1 MKAFDRSIR
10 RKFFFHYIWILAAI
24 VACSA
29 VVVERSKVKM
39 VKHAL
44 GATLISVAE
53 KRIIEAGGVIDDPFF
68 AQLQTY
74 DEYSSLPNTAKR
86 VLEEADG
93 EEKRVHFS
101 KDLIDDR
108 YYLAIMPYA
117 ESALKTT
124 YYVLEIEEAAIPS
137 KYKKVEIEVLIGVLL
152 TLTLA
157 LSVPL
162 ILARQVISPLKD
174 LEKFAQKSRHKLTP
188 IPESLKQRKD
198 EFGRVGRVLQESLQ
212 QVWNH
217 QEQEKQF
224 LQNASHELRT
234 PLATIGSALHVVKV
248 RQKKGKPIDTQLEQI
263 ERSYEQMTRL
273 TQALLLLSQSRVNL
287 ESTEFDFSNMIQ
299 TRVEQLKYL
308 LGQRDVQVHL
318 NSDSLVNLK
327 QVQVL
332 LDIAIT
338 NLLRNAFEHT
348 LEGIIDIDF
357 DANGIRV
364 QNPILPEQQVH
375 FDRGVGQGFGLGL
388 HILKQVADQ
397 QQWIFSYNKNE
408 QYLTVNLAW
417 A

>member
-1 MKAFDRSIR
+1 MKVFDRSIR
-10 RKFFFHYIWILAAI
+10 RKFFFHYIWILIAI
-24 VACSA
+24 VACST
-29 VVVERSKVKM
+29 VVVEKSKVKM

-74 DEYSSLPNTAKR
+74 DEYNSLPDTAKR
-86 VLEEADG
+86 VLEEAAS

-152 TLTLA
+152 SLTLA

-174 LEKFAQKSRHKLTP
+174 LEQFAQSSRHKFTP

-212 QVWNH
+212 QVWNQ

-248 RQKKGKPIDTQLEQI
+248 RQNKGKPIDTQLEQI
-263 ERSYEQMTRL
+263 ERSYEQMTQL
-273 TQALLLLSQSRVNL
+273 TQALLLLSQSKVNL

-318 NSDSLVNLK
+318 NSDSSINLK

-348 LEGIIDIDF
+348 LEGSIDIDF

-375 FDRGVGQGFGLGL
+375 FDRGEGQGFGLGL